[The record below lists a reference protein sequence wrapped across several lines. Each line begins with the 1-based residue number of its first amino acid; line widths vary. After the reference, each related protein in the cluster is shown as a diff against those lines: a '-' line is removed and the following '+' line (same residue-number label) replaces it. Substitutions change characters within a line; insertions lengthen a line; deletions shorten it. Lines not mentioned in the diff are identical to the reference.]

1 MRNFPRGGII
11 GKTVNFIR
19 DLLSLR
25 ISLYAANASFFII
38 LSSFPLLILLLG
50 LVRYTGMPIQT
61 VLEVMDGFLPDAL
74 TGAAE
79 HLVISTYYSSTGAL
93 VSLSALTALW
103 SASRGIHGLLTGLN
117 AVYGAEED
125 RGYFHVRWI
134 SMLYTFGFLL
144 VLLLTL
150 ILHVFGQSLM
160 DAMAGSSSPLLRWLT
175 AILDLRRL
183 LLPVV
188 QTALFAAMFVVLPN
202 CKNTLKES
210 LPGAL
215 LAAFG
220 WLIFSDLYSVYVTYF
235 SGYASTFGSVY
246 AVALSMLWI
255 YCCICILFYGGVLN
269 HRLTKMHNA

>member
-1 MRNFPRGGII
+1 MRDFPKGGII
-11 GKTVNFIR
+11 GKAVNFVR
-19 DLLSLR
+19 NLLSLR

-50 LVRYTGMPIQT
+50 LVRYAGMPIQT
-61 VLEVMDGFLPDAL
+61 VLEVMGGFLPDAL
-74 TGAAE
+74 IGAAE
-79 HLVISTYYSSTGAL
+79 HLVVSAYYRFSGAL

-117 AVYGAEED
+117 AVYGATES
-125 RGYFHVRWI
+125 RGYFHIRWI

-150 ILHVFGQSLM
+150 FLHVFGQSLM
-160 DAMAGSSSPLLRWLT
+160 DAMAGSASPLLRWLT

-183 LLPVV
+183 LLPAV

-220 WLIFSDLYSVYVTYF
+220 WLIFSDLYSIYVTYF

-269 HRLTKMHNA
+269 QRLSNIHDR